1 MEEQIDLAEA
11 IGRAREGSQG
21 RIRALLQSSPRRAHV
36 LLRASI
42 RRGIL
47 SESSNVEE
55 QSLIMSMM
63 MSRNSI
69 RSALQQLNSEG
80 LVKRRQRLGTS
91 VVASISELPLLELLP
106 VKGWS
111 SQPTGEHPSMSLG
124 IEHLERSE
132 VLADEHVQGRLR
144 LPGNRVILQED
155 LVTRGG
161 EVIGIIVGYHPVDSD
176 VQRSPEAEAEDRY
189 NYLRMISRS
198 HIEATVEAVNCDERT
213 AKVLG
218 VAEGAAILVRET
230 LMSDSNGV
238 PKMLAYGHYR
248 GDRVALWAEDASVQA
263 MVPPEDAQAT
273 DVAQQGSHVVA

>member
-1 MEEQIDLAEA
+1 MDEQMDLAEA
-11 IGRAREGSQG
+11 IGRARAGSQG

-42 RRGIL
+42 RRGVL
-47 SESSNVEE
+47 PASSNVEE

-80 LVKRRQRLGTS
+80 LVQRRQRLGTS
-91 VVASISELPLLELLP
+91 VVGTISELPLLELLP

-111 SQPTGEHPSMSLG
+111 SAPREQHASMSLG
-124 IEHLERSE
+124 IEHLEKAE
-132 VLADEHVQGRLR
+132 VLADEHIQGRLR
-144 LPGNRVILQED
+144 LPSNRVMMQED

-161 EVIGIIVGYHPVDSD
+161 EVIGIIVGYHPIGAD
-176 VQRSPEAEAEDRY
+176 VSREPDAAEDDRY

-230 LMSDSNGV
+230 LLYDSDGA

-248 GDRVALWAEDASVQA
+248 GDRVALWAEDAAVPA
-263 MVPPEDAQAT
+263 MVPP
-273 DVAQQGSHVVA
+273 GSAD